1 MTLIRIRTIIA
12 HAGPNTTDGIR
23 YAAPLPVW
31 TPDVYLRRGASE
43 TARALDGM
51 EITMKDYQEEIRAL
65 TRAQNRIDGLYYQAA
80 RRLGVKDNTLALFYA
95 LDDGQPHSQK
105 QLGEEWLIPKTTVN
119 TIVKELVKEGFLTL
133 LMEEHTKEKQILL
146 TPEGR
151 RYAASL
157 LKPVY
162 RMEQEAL
169 RATLQKHGSA
179 FLEANADF
187 AENLKNSFDRIF
199 ETDTGKES

>member
-1 MTLIRIRTIIA
+1 
-12 HAGPNTTDGIR
+12 
-23 YAAPLPVW
+23 
-31 TPDVYLRRGASE
+31 
-43 TARALDGM
+43 M

-169 RATLQKHGSA
+169 RATLEKHGAA
-179 FLEANADF
+179 FLGENAGF
-187 AENLKNSFDRIF
+187 A
-199 ETDTGKES
+199 

>member
-1 MTLIRIRTIIA
+1 
-12 HAGPNTTDGIR
+12 
-23 YAAPLPVW
+23 
-31 TPDVYLRRGASE
+31 
-43 TARALDGM
+43 M